1 MKNFDL
7 PELSGVLSGS
17 LFSLSVASIVVSS
30 AQAQS
35 VTPSTATSA
44 AKAVSVPTV
53 TTAVGKPADGDDEEI
68 ELPKT
73 YMKSSSVV
81 SKTDCKIKCVD
92 PHAACE
98 ESAKVIQIV
107 LDMYKAYSEGDI
119 DTLSK
124 YLDKDCTTFDE
135 GTKKLI
141 SGREAVLAE
150 IKAWLSKNS
159 ASANA
164 PLIAYTIEHPFC
176 QMSNDHDQA
185 VVTFTALK
193 ELGGEHPRKFKSR
206 CTDIFRKDGNS
217 WVRTHYRSNWTEIQ

>member
-1 MKNFDL
+1 MKNFDVL
-7 PELSGVLSGS
+7 RLSSLLSGS
-17 LFSLSVASIVVSS
+17 LLSLLVVPSLVSS
-30 AQAQS
+30 AVAQGI
-35 VTPSTATSA
+35 TPSTASSA
-44 AKAVSVPTV
+44 AKAASAPAVS
-53 TTAVGKPADGDDEEI
+53 TAAVKTAAGDEEEI

-73 YMKSSSVV
+73 YMKSTSTV

-98 ESAKVIQIV
+98 ESAKVIQVV
-107 LDMYKAYSEGDI
+107 LNMYKAYSEGDL
-119 DTLSK
+119 DTLAK

-141 SGREAVLAE
+141 SGRDAVLAE
-150 IKAWLSKNS
+150 IKGWLNKNS
-159 ASANA
+159 STANA

-176 QMSNDHDQA
+176 QVSNDQA

-206 CTDIFRKDGNS
+206 CTDIFRKDGES

>member
-1 MKNFDL
+1 VKIFAL
-7 PELSGVLSGS
+7 PQLSGLLWGGFLSLLAAS
-17 LFSLSVASIVVSS
+17 LPVQL
-30 AQAQS
+30 AQAQG
-35 VTPSTATSA
+35 VTPSTASSA
-44 AKAVSVPTV
+44 AKAASAPAV
-53 TTAVGKPADGDDEEI
+53 TCAATKSTEGDEEES

-73 YMKSSSVV
+73 YMKSCSSV

-141 SGREAVLAE
+141 SGREAVLAD
-150 IKAWLSKNS
+150 IKSWLSKNS
-159 ASANA
+159 ASVNS
-164 PLIAYTIEHPFC
+164 PLLAYTIEHPFC
-176 QMSNDHDQA
+176 QVSNDQA

-193 ELGGEHPRKFKSR
+193 ELGGDHPRKFKSR
-206 CTDIFRKDGNS
+206 CTDIFRKDGDS
-217 WVRTHYRSNWTEIQ
+217 WVRTHYRSNWSEIQ